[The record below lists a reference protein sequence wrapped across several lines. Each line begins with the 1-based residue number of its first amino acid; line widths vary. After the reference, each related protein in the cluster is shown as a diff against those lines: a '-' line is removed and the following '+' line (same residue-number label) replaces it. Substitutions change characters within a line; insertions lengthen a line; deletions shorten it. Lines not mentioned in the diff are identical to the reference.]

1 VIATLRRAGIEALA
15 VATPLVGLRSDA
27 AYVASLAQ
35 AVGGPVVLAGHGTG
49 GAVIAAAAAKN
60 VTGVVY
66 IAALTPAAGER
77 GGNLLSAA
85 ALEALR
91 PATIGT
97 SVELTLRRDRYRELV
112 AGDLPH
118 EDALVMAATQRPIQA
133 AALDE
138 PAPAPAPVPAWFVVA
153 TRDRLLA
160 PRARAAGEVVE
171 LAASHAV
178 PRSRPAEV
186 AEVIERAA
194 RR

>member
-1 VIATLRRAGIEALA
+1 M
-15 VATPLVGLRSDA
+15 
-27 AYVASLAQ
+27 
-35 AVGGPVVLAGHGTG
+35 
-49 GAVIAAAAAKN
+49 
-60 VTGVVY
+60 
-66 IAALTPAAGER
+66 
-77 GGNLLSAA
+77 
-85 ALEALR
+85 
-91 PATIGT
+91 IGK

-118 EDALVMAATQRPIQA
+118 DDALVMAATQRPIQA

-138 PAPAPAPVPAWFVVA
+138 PAPGPAPVPAWFVVA

-160 PRARAAGEVVE
+160 PRAPAAGEVVE

>member
-15 VATPLVGLRSDA
+15 VATPLVGLHSDA
-27 AYVASLAQ
+27 AYLASLVQ

-49 GAVIAAAAAKN
+49 GAVIAAAAATN
-60 VTGVVY
+60 VTGLVY
-66 IAALTPAAGER
+66 VAALTPAAGER
-77 GGNLLSAA
+77 GGHLLSAS

-91 PATIGT
+91 PATIGK

-138 PAPAPAPVPAWFVVA
+138 PAPGPATVPAWYVVA

-160 PRARAAGEVVE
+160 PRAPTAGEIVE